1 MLQVSHLWADSHD
14 KALKKNHGI
23 SHMQYAILASI
34 CWLVYHTDS
43 YVTQSILAQHTKVN
57 PMTVSQIFKVLESK
71 GLIYRQ
77 QHPTDIRAKIV
88 NLTDE
93 GNKLMHKAFKTIWD
107 VDEKFFR
114 ILEQDEKYFNSLLY
128 ELIKSN
134 N

>member
-1 MLQVSHLWADSHD
+1 
-14 KALKKNHGI
+14 
-23 SHMQYAILASI
+23 MQYAILASI